1 MSRKNVNLVFPEIL
15 GFERYIDVIFMGAAK
30 INHRVY
36 ALLCAKARTR
46 HKMPQQIGTHQPL
59 NTYLINYLT

>member
-1 MSRKNVNLVFPEIL
+1 MSRKNVNLVFPRIL

-36 ALLCAKARTR
+36 AGSDAILLDRT
-46 HKMPQQIGTHQPL
+46 
-59 NTYLINYLT
+59 LILSYKGRFSIKTVI